1 MTMPTTTTAAD
12 VMPILT
18 LLRQAHRE
26 CTARGDLAT
35 HPLDDQGVWHS
46 DAMLVWI
53 AIETLSDAADPPV
66 SWMAVR
72 VPDTD
77 LEPLQLL
84 TAAMELVLQLPDDIW
99 NVDLFQSRL
108 DISDAL
114 HALRMRDAWMRDA

>member
-1 MTMPTTTTAAD
+1 MPMPMTMPTTTTAAD
-12 VMPILT
+12 LMPILT

-35 HPLDDQGVWHS
+35 HPLDDQGVWHFHAS
-46 DAMLVWI
+46 HAWI
-53 AIETLSDAADPPV
+53 AIEQLSVAADPPV
-66 SWMAVR
+66 PWIDVN

-114 HALRMRDAWMRDA
+114 HALRMRHV

>member
-1 MTMPTTTTAAD
+1 MTMPMPTTTTAHD
-12 VMPILT
+12 LMPILT
-18 LLRQAHRE
+18 LLRQAERE
-26 CTARGDLAT
+26 CNARGALAT
-35 HPLDDQGVWHS
+35 HPLDDQGIWRS
-46 DAMLVWI
+46 DGILVWI
-53 AIETLSDAADPPV
+53 AIETLADAADPSVPR
-66 SWMAVR
+66 MAVR

-114 HALRMRDAWMRDA
+114 HALRMRHV